1 MAPFALTK
9 FFVYETVARVYIVG
23 TDNHQ
28 QRFRLLKIDRS
39 GAPEDFTSSS
49 DGMEYDAVEF
59 QALLQALHDGNPDGG
74 CQLVAEAFGVVGT
87 PRIPPPPHPSHTHPA
102 PRKTTPPP

>member
-1 MAPFALTK
+1 MKVFIEKADCGASPTLLADTGPRGAMAPFALTK

-74 CQLVAEAFGVVGT
+74 CQLV
-87 PRIPPPPHPSHTHPA
+87 
-102 PRKTTPPP
+102 

>member
-23 TDNHQ
+23 TDHHQ

-39 GAPEDFTSSS
+39 GAPEDFSSS
-49 DGMEYDAVEF
+49 CDGMEYDAVEF

-74 CQLVAEAFGVVGT
+74 CQLVAEAFGVVGS
-87 PRIPPPPHPSHTHPA
+87 PIAPPAHHKAPPP
-102 PRKTTPPP
+102 

>member
-49 DGMEYDAVEF
+49 DGNSGSY
-59 QALLQALHDGNPDGG
+59 GNYRYG
-74 CQLVAEAFGVVGT
+74 
-87 PRIPPPPHPSHTHPA
+87 
-102 PRKTTPPP
+102 